1 MRGTFLILVWHF
13 FARPTYCLPSSVIS
27 PHLLVGY
34 AKKIGDA
41 VDKTNNKKYINTEVK
56 MNVMVKKDIHVEN
69 RLVEIEV
76 PEDFLGKDVEI
87 TIKEKEV
94 KTNTNELEDFFSRF
108 NYDLSDLV
116 FNREELHER

>member
-1 MRGTFLILVWHF
+1 
-13 FARPTYCLPSSVIS
+13 
-27 PHLLVGY
+27 
-34 AKKIGDA
+34 
-41 VDKTNNKKYINTEVK
+41 

-94 KTNTNELEDFFSRF
+94 KTNTTELEDFFSRF
-108 NYDLSDLV
+108 NYDLSNLV
-116 FNREELHER
+116 FNRDELHER

>member
-1 MRGTFLILVWHF
+1 
-13 FARPTYCLPSSVIS
+13 
-27 PHLLVGY
+27 
-34 AKKIGDA
+34 
-41 VDKTNNKKYINTEVK
+41 

-94 KTNTNELEDFFSRF
+94 KTDKNELEEFFSRF
-108 NYDLSDLV
+108 NYDLSNLV
-116 FNREELHER
+116 FNRDELHER